1 MKLLHLVN
9 LNSTNIGNGALIYG
23 LERVLNEDFQG
34 KLEFKRLAWDDYT
47 FCFKSFDEKFVE
59 LINSYDGLIVG
70 AAVSFNGRAYLKNTG
85 FRFNLP
91 LDLWEKI
98 KKPIVFYGISNMV
111 WPHQRY
117 YNLGQLK
124 KTMNYILNNP
134 NIIFSVRK
142 DGTKEWLEKLVGFK
156 SDKIFTVPDTGVYVP
171 TKDHDHPEIVEGKK
185 NIIISLNGEDEEYR
199 FGGRKR
205 EIFWQFFSKIMSEAT
220 IRNIWKKIPG
230 WDSSKHK
237 ALKRLALAIEKISQ
251 DGKINVILA
260 PHYFDDYKMISEMIP
275 YFSSSFPHRNII
287 SAGMLR
293 VDKTEYFYN
302 LYAKADLALSMRI
315 HSMSPSIG
323 IGTPMIALTTQTRM
337 TAFMENAGL
346 SDFALD
352 MFDPKLTD
360 KLCDLINYCLNNK
373 DEVAD
378 KFSSSIGKMREKTRE
393 FNKRIES
400 FLNERII

>member
-1 MKLLHLVN
+1 MRLLHLVN

-23 LERVLNEDFQG
+23 VERVLDEDFQE
-34 KLEFKRLAWDDYT
+34 KPEFKRLAWDDYT

-91 LDLWEKI
+91 LDLWKKI
-98 KKPIVFYGISNMV
+98 KKPVVFYGISNMV
-111 WPHQRY
+111 WPYQRY
-117 YNLGQLK
+117 YNLEQLK
-124 KTMNYILNNP
+124 KTMTYILNN
-134 NIIFSVRK
+134 NNVIFSVRE
-142 DGTKEWLEKLVGFK
+142 DGTKEWLEKIIGFK
-156 SDKIFTVPDTGVYVP
+156 SDKIFAIPDPAIYVP

-205 EIFWQFFSKIMSEAT
+205 EVFWQFFSQIMSETT

-230 WDSSKHK
+230 WDSSKQT
-237 ALKRLALAIEKISQ
+237 ALKQLALAIEKISQ
-251 DGKINVILA
+251 DGKINIILV

-293 VDKTEYFYN
+293 VDKTEYFYD

-346 SDFALD
+346 ADFAVN

-360 KLCDLINYCLNNK
+360 KLCELINYCLNNK
-373 DEVAD
+373 KEVVN
-378 KFSSSIGKMREKTRE
+378 KFSSSIKKMREKTGE
-393 FNKRIES
+393 FNKKIEL
-400 FLNERII
+400 FFRERTI

>member
-1 MKLLHLVN
+1 
-9 LNSTNIGNGALIYG
+9 
-23 LERVLNEDFQG
+23 
-34 KLEFKRLAWDDYT
+34 
-47 FCFKSFDEKFVE
+47 
-59 LINSYDGLIVG
+59 
-70 AAVSFNGRAYLKNTG
+70 
-85 FRFNLP
+85 
-91 LDLWEKI
+91 
-98 KKPIVFYGISNMV
+98 
-111 WPHQRY
+111 
-117 YNLGQLK
+117 
-124 KTMNYILNNP
+124 
-134 NIIFSVRK
+134 
-142 DGTKEWLEKLVGFK
+142 
-156 SDKIFTVPDTGVYVP
+156 
-171 TKDHDHPEIVEGKK
+171 
-185 NIIISLNGEDEEYR
+185 
-199 FGGRKR
+199 
-205 EIFWQFFSKIMSEAT
+205 
-220 IRNIWKKIPG
+220 
-230 WDSSKHK
+230 
-237 ALKRLALAIEKISQ
+237 
-251 DGKINVILA
+251 
-260 PHYFDDYKMISEMIP
+260 MISEMIP